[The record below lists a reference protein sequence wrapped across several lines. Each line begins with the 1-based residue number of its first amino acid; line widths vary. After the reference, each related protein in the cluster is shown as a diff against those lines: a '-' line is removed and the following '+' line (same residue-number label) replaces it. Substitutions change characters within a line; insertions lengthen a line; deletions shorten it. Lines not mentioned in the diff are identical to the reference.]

1 MTIDDIFKNGVHEK
15 ASDIHLAVGH
25 VPLIRVDGGLKEL
38 EKYKTLTEHDVES
51 LISSMLTVE
60 AKQRFVK
67 ERELDLSY
75 EIDSIA
81 RFRVNLHFEREH
93 MGLVARVV
101 SGRVPD
107 MEELMMPQIVYDM
120 MRMNQGLVLLTGP
133 TGCGKTTSLAAM
145 VDFINNDRAAHIV
158 TLEDPIEFLFTS
170 KKSIIRQRQLGTDFL
185 SFPEALKHVVRQ
197 DPNVIMVGEM
207 RDLDTIAAA
216 ITLAE
221 TGHLV
226 LATLHTS
233 NAAQTVDRIIDIF
246 PPHQQNQVRMQL
258 SLSLKGV
265 ISQQLIPKVGGG
277 RIAAREILVKN
288 AAIANLIR
296 ENKIAQIRSAL
307 ETSSAEGMRTLDQ
320 DLHRLLKEELITQ
333 QTMDMFILS
342 GLAYGPKDR

>member
-1 MTIDDIFKNGVHEK
+1 MTINEIFKAAVQHR
-15 ASDIHLAVGH
+15 ASDIHLIVGH
-25 VPLIRVDGGLKEL
+25 EPLMRVDGEL
-38 EKYKTLTEHDVES
+38 VLLDRYKILTERDLEGLVTS
-51 LISSMLTVE
+51 LLSVDE
-60 AKQRFVK
+60 KNRFIK

-75 EIDSIA
+75 QIENVA

-101 SGRVPD
+101 SEHIPS

-145 VDFINNDRAAHIV
+145 VDFINEDRAAHIV

-170 KKSIIRQRQLGTDFL
+170 KKSIIRQRQLGSDFI
-185 SFPEALKHVVRQ
+185 SFSEALKHVVRQ

-265 ISQQLIPKVGGG
+265 ISQQLVPKVGGG
-277 RIAAREILVKN
+277 RIAVREVLVKN
-288 AAIANLIR
+288 SAIANLIR

-320 DLHRLLKEELITQ
+320 DLHRLLKEGLITE
-333 QTMDMFILS
+333 QTMETFVLS
-342 GLAYGPKDR
+342 GLAYGPKDK

>member
-1 MTIDDIFKNGVHEK
+1 MTINELFKSAVQQH
-15 ASDIHLAVGH
+15 ASDIHLLVGH
-25 VPLIRVDGGLKEL
+25 EPLVRIDGNLVTL
-38 EKYKTLTEHDVES
+38 DRYKILTERDLEG
-51 LISSMLTVE
+51 LIASMMSVDE
-60 AKQRFVK
+60 KNRFLK

-75 EIDSIA
+75 QIENVA

-101 SGRVPD
+101 SEHIPN

-145 VDFINNDRAAHIV
+145 VDFINEDRAAHIV

-170 KKSIIRQRQLGTDFL
+170 KKSVIRQRQLGSDFI

-265 ISQQLIPKVGGG
+265 ISQQLVPRVGGG
-277 RIAAREILVKN
+277 RIAVREILVKN
-288 AAIANLIR
+288 SAIANLIR

-333 QTMDMFILS
+333 QTLDTFILS
-342 GLAYGPKDR
+342 GLAYGPKDK